1 MGYEGGYSDLV
12 RSAQRA
18 ARHPSSP
25 EILTDAE
32 AMAADGS
39 LAGRTMAAF
48 AANGA
53 NRMIRNAGSQ
63 AMLLRHGDWRLPV
76 TVETGEFGHTYVASP
91 HSAYVLYARDEID
104 IVKLKAGRTLAKGV
118 LGLMDALFRGIGL
131 NRTVHL
137 DNWMLSTNLH
147 GDWKGEGLPAM
158 RAALVERFEDHF
170 LILRSLDPW
179 SCPDLLEAARADG
192 WVLMPSRQIWV
203 TGDLRRDWKKRNSAQ
218 NDRRALNKSGLTVEE
233 PTEIA
238 PTDAERIADLY
249 HQLYIGRYSALNPVF
264 TPHFVQESARLGL
277 LDWRLAR
284 AIDGTIMA
292 ASGMRVAG
300 GVGTVPL
307 LGYDLSRPRSEAL
320 YPIASYLASHWA
332 MERGLRFNGSAG
344 AAHFKQLRGATGQI
358 EYMAVYAGH
367 LSRSRRAGLAFL
379 ARSLNALMV
388 PMLQKQGW

>member
-1 MGYEGGYSDLV
+1 MGYEGGYGDLV
-12 RSAQRA
+12 RSGQMVPR
-18 ARHPSSP
+18 PSASP
-25 EILTDAE
+25 ELLSDAQ

-39 LAGRTMAAF
+39 LAGRMMGAF
-48 AANGA
+48 AAQGA
-53 NRMIRNAGSQ
+53 RRMIRNAGSRT
-63 AMLLRHGDWRLPV
+63 MLLRHGDWRLPV
-76 TVETGEFGHTYVASP
+76 TVEEGDYGHTYVASP

-104 IVKLKAGRTLAKGV
+104 IVELKAGRTLAKGV
-118 LGLMDALFRGIGL
+118 LGVLDALLRAMRL

-158 RAALVERFEDHF
+158 RAALTERFADHF

-203 TGDLRRDWKKRNSAQ
+203 TDDLHSGWKRRNSAQ
-218 NDRRALNKSGLTVEE
+218 NDRRALNKSGLTIED
-233 PTEIA
+233 PAQINSA
-238 PTDAERIADLY
+238 DADRIADLY

-264 TPHFVQESARLGL
+264 TPLFVQESARLGL

-284 AIDGTIMA
+284 DADGTIMA
-292 ASGMRVAG
+292 ACGIRVAG
-300 GVGTVPL
+300 GVATVPL
-307 LGYDLSRPRSEAL
+307 LGYDLTRPRAEAL
-320 YPIASYLASHWA
+320 YPIASYLASQWA

-344 AAHFKQLRGATGQI
+344 AAHFKQLRGARGQI
-358 EYMAVYAGH
+358 EYMAIHAAH
-367 LSRSRRAGLAFL
+367 LSPSRRAGLAFL

-388 PMLQKQGW
+388 PMLEKQGW

>member
-1 MGYEGGYSDLV
+1 MGYEGGYGDLV
-12 RSAQRA
+12 RSAQPA
-18 ARHPSSP
+18 ARPSTSP
-25 EILTDAE
+25 ELLSDAE

-53 NRMIRNAGSQ
+53 QAMISNAGSE
-63 AMLLRHGDWRLPV
+63 AMLLRYGDWRLPV
-76 TVETGEFGHTYVASP
+76 TLESGDYGHTYVASP

-104 IVKLKAGRTLAKGV
+104 IVKLKAGRTLASGV
-118 LGLMDALFRGIGL
+118 LGVMDALFRGIGL
-131 NRTVHL
+131 NRTLHL

-158 RAALVERFEDHF
+158 RSALIERFPDRF

-203 TGDLRRDWKKRNSAQ
+203 TGDLRHEWKKRNAAQ
-218 NDRRALNKSGLTVEE
+218 NDRRALGKSGLTVEE

-238 PTDAERIADLY
+238 SADAARIADLY

-264 TPHFVQESARLGL
+264 TPQFVQQSARLGL
-277 LDWRLAR
+277 LEWRLVR
-284 AIDGTIMA
+284 GPNGTIMA

-320 YPIASYLASHWA
+320 YPIASYLASQWA

-344 AAHFKQLRGATGQI
+344 AGHFKQLRGATGQI
-358 EYMAVYAGH
+358 EYMAIYGGH
-367 LSRSRRAGLAFL
+367 LSQTRRAGLAFL
-379 ARSLNALMV
+379 ARSLNTLMV
-388 PMLQKQGW
+388 PMLERQGW

>member
-1 MGYEGGYSDLV
+1 MGYEGGYGDLV
-12 RSAQRA
+12 RSAQPA
-18 ARHPSSP
+18 ARPSTSP
-25 EILTDAE
+25 ELLSDAE

-48 AANGA
+48 VASGA
-53 NRMIRNAGSQ
+53 HAMISNAGSE
-63 AMLLRHGDWRLPV
+63 AMLLRYGDWRLPV
-76 TVETGEFGHTYVASP
+76 TLESGEYGHTYVASP

-104 IVKLKAGRTLAKGV
+104 IVKLKAGRTLARGV
-118 LGLMDALFRGIGL
+118 LGVMDALFRGIGL

-158 RAALVERFEDHF
+158 RSALIERFPDRF

-179 SCPDLLEAARADG
+179 SCPELLEAARADG

-203 TGDLRRDWKKRNSAQ
+203 TDDLFSGWKKRNSAQ
-218 NDRRALNKSGLTVEE
+218 NDRRALNKSGLTIED
-233 PTEIA
+233 PATINSA
-238 PTDAERIADLY
+238 DADRIADLY

-264 TPHFVQESARLGL
+264 TPLFVQESARLGL

-284 AIDGTIMA
+284 DADGTIMA
-292 ASGMRVAG
+292 ACGIRVAG
-300 GVGTVPL
+300 GVATVPL
-307 LGYDLSRPRSEAL
+307 LGYDLTRPRSEAL
-320 YPIASYLASHWA
+320 YPIASYLASQWA

-358 EYMAVYAGH
+358 EYMAVHAGH
-367 LSRSRRAGLAFL
+367 LSQTRRAGLAFL

-388 PMLQKQGW
+388 PMLERQGW